1 MDQIADHFPHE
12 DLEPSEHEDYP
23 HHLTTEEAQRLADFY
38 CIDNETMRA
47 CKEEFDLAHDEWMC
61 FRQVHSLR
69 HSQPTV
75 VDPERSID
83 EAVKH
88 LTQRQK
94 RQATERK
101 AKRKHRRE
109 RDKAARK
116 WWELEEALEE
126 AATAFEAESYD
137 PPRLRVRMAEQVE
150 TEAAGVLNL
159 QDLHLGARPADAEG
173 FSVKAYRESILRR
186 VETALEDAARL
197 RKLDRIYVIG
207 GADLVHSDTA
217 GGQTASGTELEMA
230 CSTSTALQHAIQ
242 LLAQVVD
249 MARQVAQEV
258 TIVPIHG
265 NHDRTEG
272 VAAAMAAGQR
282 FHSADNVESMDLAE
296 RQYATYAGHLL
307 CMTHG
312 DLTKKRMRKM
322 GEIMRSEARGL
333 YGRTEWSSLFV
344 GHLHHKAMDMVDES
358 GRVIYQTPTPVP
370 IDSYHD
376 REGYVGSRKGIQLV
390 LLDRDDG
397 GDRIIHA

>member
-1 MDQIADHFPHE
+1 MIADHFPSHLDPHNE
-12 DLEPSEHEDYP
+12 DYEGYP
-23 HHLTTEEAQRLADFY
+23 HHLSLEEAQELADSY
-38 CIDNETMRA
+38 CVEKLTMAGAAEEASVSLSSFKDFRRA
-47 CKEEFDLAHDEWMC
+47 
-61 FRQVHSLR
+61 HSLR
-69 HSQPTV
+69 KGKAV
-75 VDPERSID
+75 IVDETKSIEEGIEHFSE
-83 EAVKH
+83 EA
-88 LTQRQK
+88 K
-94 RQATERK
+94 RREIDRK
-101 AKRKHRRE
+101 ARKKQRRE
-109 RDKAARK
+109 MESAAK
-116 WWELEEALEE
+116 SWWRLQESLEE

-137 PPRLRVRMAEQVE
+137 PPRLRVRMADEPAS
-150 TEAAGVLNL
+150 EACGVLNL

-173 FSVKAYRESILRR
+173 FSVEEYRESILRR

-197 RKLDRIYVIG
+197 RKLERIYVVG
-207 GADLVHSDTA
+207 GGDLVHSDTA

-249 MARQVAQEV
+249 MTRQVGQEV
-258 TIVPIHG
+258 VIVPVHG

-282 FHSADNVESMDLAE
+282 FHSADKVESMGLAE

-312 DLTKKRMRKM
+312 DLAKKRMRKM

-344 GHLHHKAMDMVDES
+344 GHLHHRSMDMVDES
-358 GRVIYQTPTPVP
+358 GRVIYQTPSPVP
-370 IDSYHD
+370 IDSYHNQQ
-376 REGYVGSRKGIQLV
+376 GYVGSRKGIQLV
-390 LLDRDDG
+390 LLDREGG

>member
-1 MDQIADHFPHE
+1 M
-12 DLEPSEHEDYP
+12 S
-23 HHLTTEEAQRLADFY
+23 
-38 CIDNETMRA
+38 
-47 CKEEFDLAHDEWMC
+47 

-75 VDPERSID
+75 VDPSKSID

-88 LTQRQK
+88 LTQRQE

-101 AKRKHRRE
+101 TKQKHRRE
-109 RDKAARK
+109 RDRAARR
-116 WWELEEALEE
+116 WWWKLEEAIGEATEALQEE
-126 AATAFEAESYD
+126 PYD

-159 QDLHLGARPADAEG
+159 QDLHLGARPAEAEG
-173 FSVKAYRESILRR
+173 FPVEKYRESILRR

-207 GADLVHSDTA
+207 GGDLVHSDTA
-217 GGQTASGTELEMA
+217 GGQTASGTQLEMA

-312 DLTKKRMRKM
+312 DLAKKRMRKM

-358 GRVIYQTPTPVP
+358 GRVIYQTPSPVP

-376 REGYVGSRKGIQLV
+376 QEGYVGSRKGIQLV
-390 LLDRDDG
+390 LLDREG
-397 GDRIIHA
+397 SGDRIIHA